1 MRTRGLEKMRR
12 YCIRM
17 LALVT
22 ETVRAQRLLVVTM
35 RMVMR
40 DRVFWIVEGVVV
52 ELVVE
57 VVVEEG

>member
-22 ETVRAQRLLVVTM
+22 ETVRAQRLLVETM

-40 DRVFWIVEGVVV
+40 ERVFWIVDGEVELVV

-57 VVVEEG
+57 EG